1 MEKRDLYNENK
12 ELTGK
17 TIYKNE
23 EIPEG
28 YFILMVVAFIENNE
42 GLFLIQKRSDIKGG
56 EWAFT
61 GGHPK
66 SGENSKEGLYTEIK
80 EELGIDAIN
89 PILFKEA
96 KGKNTFCDLYYLKQ
110 DIKLEDII
118 KQDEEVEEVV
128 YASKEEIEDLYN
140 KGLFKKGHYM
150 MFMDLLKYKGE

>member
-12 ELTGK
+12 ELTGI

-42 GLFLIQKRSDIKGG
+42 GLFLIQKRSAIKGG

-118 KQDEEVEEVV
+118 KQDEEVEEVA

>member
-42 GLFLIQKRSDIKGG
+42 GLFLIQKRSSIKGG

>member
-150 MFMDLLKYKGE
+150 MFMDLLKYKG